1 MSHATMAPDTAQ
13 EYKTQLES
21 EQLWGYFENQ
31 GTTRWNSSY
40 TFTQRCLV
48 VDENEDSYFVRYYDQ
63 DEQTFT
69 HAWIE
74 KNKVTLNRDVE
85 EQAYWVVRNKATGR
99 YYSSSSNPSSCPS
112 IYSTKGKAEAA
123 MKRVGKNFEVK
134 KWVISERD
142 A

>member
-1 MSHATMAPDTAQ
+1 MAPEAAQ

-21 EQLWGYFENQ
+21 QELWGYFENT
-31 GTTRWNSSY
+31 GISSY
-40 TFTQRCLV
+40 NKQPYTFSQRCLV
-48 VDENEDSYFVRYYDQ
+48 VDENEDAYRVRFFEAETQAFVHD
-63 DEQTFT
+63 
-69 HAWIE
+69 WIE

-85 EQAYWVVRNKATGR
+85 EQAYWVVRNKVTGR

-112 IYSTKGKAEAA
+112 IYSTKGKASAA
-123 MKRVGKNFEVK
+123 LSRCGSNYEVK